1 MRRKTVLW
9 MAISLVLLLG
19 LAAAPTQAADLRGG
33 DEIVIGRNE
42 VIDDDLYLGAGTI
55 IIDGTINGDL
65 VAVGGRIVVNGTIT
79 GDVLAASQT
88 IVVAGTVDDDLR
100 IAGQALQIQPG
111 AQIGD
116 DVAAAGAS
124 LEMQPGSTVVGDL
137 LFSGA
142 QALLAG
148 TIGQDV
154 AGAMAALELRGVV
167 DGNMDVVVGEPGQGP
182 TVWMAQTDVAIPQ
195 LNAGLTLD
203 DAAQVGGALRY
214 TSNAEAR
221 ISPQAQVAMGV
232 TRLAAAEA
240 TSQAAPTAA
249 ARLWSLLRQ
258 FASLLLV
265 GALLLWVAPGWTRR
279 LADVASERPLQ
290 SMGWGAAATLL
301 VVGLALALL
310 ILSAALAVGLGMLTL
325 GGLAALVLALG
336 IVGDVVLGAGY
347 AIAGFVLAPIIVGF
361 GAGRWLL
368 GQVQPSW
375 NERALAPLLTGLAL
389 LVALTAL
396 PWVGGLVR
404 LAVILLG
411 LGALWIWGQPLL
423 RKRPGSPRFQ
433 VPLASAPTG

>member
-1 MRRKTVLW
+1 
-9 MAISLVLLLG
+9 
-19 LAAAPTQAADLRGG
+19 
-33 DEIVIGRNE
+33 
-42 VIDDDLYLGAGTI
+42 
-55 IIDGTINGDL
+55 
-65 VAVGGRIVVNGTIT
+65 
-79 GDVLAASQT
+79 
-88 IVVAGTVDDDLR
+88 
-100 IAGQALQIQPG
+100 
-111 AQIGD
+111 
-116 DVAAAGAS
+116 
-124 LEMQPGSTVVGDL
+124 
-137 LFSGA
+137 
-142 QALLAG
+142 
-148 TIGQDV
+148 
-154 AGAMAALELRGVV
+154 
-167 DGNMDVVVGEPGQGP
+167 MDVVVGEPGQGP

-258 FASLLLV
+258 FVSLLLV